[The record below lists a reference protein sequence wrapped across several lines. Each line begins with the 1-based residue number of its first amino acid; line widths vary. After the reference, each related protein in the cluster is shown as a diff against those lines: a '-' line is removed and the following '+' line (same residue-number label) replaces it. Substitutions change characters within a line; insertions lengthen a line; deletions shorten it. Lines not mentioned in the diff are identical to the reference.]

1 MQKSVTT
8 FSSMYVVT
16 YKYLLVLLLSSRH
29 VHCTYLCC
37 NYIVIR
43 QAQTR
48 DSVKSHY
55 FTRQSMTS
63 SIWDHRADYTSNKIN
78 NKTLTTFFLKSSLFS
93 LIFFKQFYGK
103 KLGNIQ
109 IICNTL
115 HRFGFLSIANY
126 SRASNIESDNS
137 QNQLFFLQFV
147 SVFLGILFGLIFG
160 VH

>member
-63 SIWDHRADYTSNKIN
+63 SIWDHRADYTSNNIN
-78 NKTLTTFFLKSSLFS
+78 NKTLTILSLKLSLFS
-93 LIFFKQFYGK
+93 FMNLFFKPFCGK
-103 KLGNIQ
+103 KLGNIR
-109 IICNTL
+109 IICSTL
-115 HRFGFLSIANY
+115 HRFGFLSIATKF
-126 SRASNIESDNS
+126 ESLVGPSKNS
-137 QNQLFFLQFV
+137 QKT
-147 SVFLGILFGLIFG
+147 
-160 VH
+160 